1 MIKEADDLPEKGD
14 KLVEFD
20 LIKLLE
26 ISDMDS
32 LTFNVESSI
41 DLRYFENLLE
51 SNNWE
56 KVLDESESECCGN
69 FIVVYKKGTY
79 EVTLFCDPDGYV
91 IEFVITNKRV

>member
-1 MIKEADDLPEKGD
+1 M
-14 KLVEFD
+14 VEFD

-26 ISDMDS
+26 MSDMDS
-32 LTFNVESSI
+32 LTFNVKSSI
-41 DLRYFENLLE
+41 HIDDFKNLLKV
-51 SNNWE
+51 NNWE

>member
-1 MIKEADDLPEKGD
+1 MAIKEGD

-32 LTFNVESSI
+32 LTFSVKSPI
-41 DLRYFENLLE
+41 DLRYVKNLLE

-56 KVLDESESECCGN
+56 KVYTEEDSEGYGN
-69 FIVVYKKGTY
+69 FTVVYKKGTY
-79 EVTLFCDPDGYV
+79 EITLFCDPDGYV
-91 IEFVITNKRV
+91 FEFEITNKRV

>member
-1 MIKEADDLPEKGD
+1 VIKEINGLPEKGG
-14 KLVEFD
+14 KMVEFN

-26 ISDMDS
+26 ISDKDS
-32 LTFNVESSI
+32 LTFSVESSI
-41 DLRYFENLLE
+41 HLDDFKNLLE

-56 KVLDESESECCGN
+56 KVSDESESECCGN

-91 IEFVITNKRV
+91 IEFVISNKRV